1 MAFHRTRTKTRAGDG
16 WRWADRSPQ
25 ALEVDHE
32 AAVVFRSNRGPSAGR
47 GWAERT
53 QEQTIHNSHPPYA
66 AL

>member
-1 MAFHRTRTKTRAGDG
+1 MAFHRTRTGDG
-16 WRWADRSPQ
+16 WRWAGRSPQ

-53 QEQTIHNSHPPYA
+53 QEQAIYSSHPPYA